1 MQLAERGTD
10 TWTPGKGGVPYEMAS
25 VGGPACLQ
33 PGGLDSP
40 VRRAATSPAAQVV
53 YQPIPKPGEK
63 VTIDADYY
71 FIYGFDKAPKIG
83 VAIMRVEVFTRDG
96 KRDTSFIVK
105 GDADMP
111 SMRGAH
117 GTGDKEFSLSAKG
130 VYLLP
135 VRLVMPG
142 DWEIRFTFVKAG
154 KAVFRGAYLFD
165 I

>member
-1 MQLAERGTD
+1 MMMRSLVLVALLAFCWGAVA
-10 TWTPGKGGVPYEMAS
+10 PPPVLAAPAS
-25 VGGPACLQ
+25 P
-33 PGGLDSP
+33 
-40 VRRAATSPAAQVV
+40 SPAV
-53 YQPIPKPGEK
+53 YRTLPKPGGK
-63 VTIDADYY
+63 VPLDADHY
-71 FIYGFDKAPKIG
+71 FIYGFDKPPKIG

-96 KRDTSFIVK
+96 KRDTSFVVK

-117 GTGDKEFSLSAKG
+117 TTGDKDFSLSAKG

-142 DWEIRFTFVKAG
+142 DWEVRFTFVKSG
-154 KAVFRGAYLFD
+154 KTVFRGAYLFD

>member
-1 MQLAERGTD
+1 MKWLLLGALLAFSPAVA
-10 TWTPGKGGVPYEMAS
+10 TPPFV
-25 VGGPACLQ
+25 
-33 PGGLDSP
+33 D
-40 VRRAATSPAAQVV
+40 AATSPAAQVV
-53 YQPIPKPGEK
+53 YQPLPKPGEK

-96 KRDTSFIVK
+96 KRDTSFVVK

-117 GTGDKEFSLSAKG
+117 STGDKEFSLSAKG